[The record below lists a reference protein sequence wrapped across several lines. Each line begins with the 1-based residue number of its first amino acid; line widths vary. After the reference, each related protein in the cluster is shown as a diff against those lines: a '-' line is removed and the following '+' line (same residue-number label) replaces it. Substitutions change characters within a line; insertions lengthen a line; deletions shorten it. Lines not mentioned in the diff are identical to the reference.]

1 MELLFCAKQSSE
13 TLFSMP
19 LAVRMRPM
27 TMDEFVGQA
36 HILSKDKLLRRAIDA
51 DRITS
56 LILYGPPG
64 CGKTTLSQII
74 ANTTKAVFGQLNAV
88 TSGVAEIRKFLADAK
103 ERKKFQQQKTILLI
117 EEIHRFSKPQQ
128 DALLPDVE
136 HGNIVLIGTTTA
148 NPFFTISSPLI
159 SRSQVFELN
168 PLSIEEL
175 KTILN
180 NSLQNAE
187 RGLGQ
192 YQVEISPEAVEH
204 LISICD
210 GDARRMLTALEIG
223 VITTLPDDEGII
235 HFTLKTAEESIQK
248 KAVVYDQKG
257 DSHYDTISAF
267 IKSMRGSNPDAAL
280 YWMAKMLC
288 AGEDPRFI
296 VRRMVI
302 CASEDVGNADPHALL
317 VAHAAAQSLEYVGLP
332 EAEIIMAQA
341 VTYIASAPKS
351 NASYMGIKEAKND
364 ISMGR
369 TMDVPIHLK
378 DAHYPGAKVL
388 GHGEGYKYSH
398 DYEGHFVKQGYMV
411 GQKSQKIYYHP
422 SDQGYEVKIKE
433 RLKKWRE

>member
-1 MELLFCAKQSSE
+1 MPKQD
-13 TLFSMP
+13 MP
-19 LAVRMRPM
+19 LAVRMRPR
-27 TMDEFVGQA
+27 TIDEFVGQA
-36 HILSKDKLLRRAIDA
+36 HILSQGKLLRRAIEA

-74 ANTTKAVFGQLNAV
+74 ANTTKSFFGQLNAV
-88 TSGVAEIRKFLADAK
+88 TSGVAEIRKFLADAL
-103 ERKKFQQQKTILLI
+103 ERKRRTQQKTSLLI

-136 HGNIVLIGTTTA
+136 HGNVVLIGTTTA

-159 SRSQVFELN
+159 SRSQVFELK

-175 KTILN
+175 RTILIV
-180 NSLQNAE
+180 SLQNE
-187 RGLGQ
+187 EQGLGQ
-192 YQVEISPEAVEH
+192 YRVDISPEAVEH
-204 LISICD
+204 LIDICD

-223 VITTLPDDEGII
+223 VITTLPDKEGII
-235 HFTLKTAEESIQK
+235 QFTLKTAEESIQK
-248 KAVVYDQKG
+248 KAIVYDQKG
-257 DSHYDTISAF
+257 DNHYDTISAF

-280 YWMAKMLC
+280 YWLAKMLC

-302 CASEDVGNADPHALL
+302 CAAEDVGNADPHALL

-332 EAEIIMAQA
+332 EAEIIMAHA

-351 NASYMGIKEAKND
+351 NASYVGIKEAKKD
-364 ISMGR
+364 VEMGR
-369 TMDVPIHLK
+369 TMGVPTHLK
-378 DAHYPGAKVL
+378 ESHYPGAKIL

-398 DYEGHFVKQGYMV
+398 DYQGHFVKQEYIP
-411 GQKSQKIYYHP
+411 SQRVYYHP
-422 SDQGYEVKIKE
+422 SDQGYEIKIKE
-433 RLKKWRE
+433 RLKKWRG